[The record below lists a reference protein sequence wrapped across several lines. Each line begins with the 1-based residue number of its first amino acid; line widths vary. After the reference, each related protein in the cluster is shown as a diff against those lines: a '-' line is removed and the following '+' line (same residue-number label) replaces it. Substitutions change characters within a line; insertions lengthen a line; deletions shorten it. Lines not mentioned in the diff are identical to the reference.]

1 MDENNNTSILG
12 YVSIVPKGA
21 YSPTATYNRLNVV
34 SYEGGSFM
42 LISTTPV
49 TGVTPVDGPVWLQ
62 LCEKGEGVTV
72 TSQDVSYA
80 TSDQGTTPP
89 ESGWQPTIPDV
100 TAGNYLWTEI
110 ATTYSD
116 GSEYSTYMVTRFG
129 IDGTGAVSS
138 VNGVSPDATGNVKLD
153 IGSIATIDST
163 PTINSQNLV
172 TSGGVYSRINAV
184 LSSTQVKIASATISL
199 PAVAWTGAGP
209 YQQTAS
215 IPTAGA
221 KSQVNIAAPFTAV
234 AAAVA
239 GGYSVV
245 IANASGVFTAYAIG
259 NKPSSDL
266 SLPVTLIQLDGASG
280 TIYGNPLNGAA
291 GLTVDSISAGLGY
304 TPSMVNP
311 NLLDNWYFGNPVN
324 QRGQTSYD
332 SSNEAKYSIDRW
344 WTLFANVILSDGVTI
359 AGTSAQYGGQLRQAV
374 SPKLLASLR
383 GKTVTLSVIITEGN
397 LTMTLTKATGMN
409 TGQVSIA
416 NKSASVGLTSL
427 TVKLPEDIGTSAYPY
442 LNIGLSTT
450 LGGSAKI
457 LAVKLELGS
466 VQTLARQVN
475 GEWVLNEI
483 PDYGEQLAR
492 CQRYYQKIGTL
503 STAITAWSNSTDS
516 ASISVPLAVA
526 MRTTPTISISDVTAM
541 DKNNIVKTIE
551 SYYIS
556 NTTQD
561 SASIRVRLVTDAWA
575 IGAGIFIGTIVL
587 TADL

>member
-42 LISTTPV
+42 LISTTPI

-110 ATTYSD
+110 ETTYSD

-153 IGSIATIDST
+153 IGSIATIDNT

-199 PAVAWTGAGP
+199 PAGAWTGAGP
-209 YQQTAS
+209 YQQTVS

-221 KSQVNIAAPFTAV
+221 KSQINIAAPYTAV

-259 NKPSSDL
+259 NKPSSNL

-304 TPSMVNP
+304 NPGMVNP
-311 NLLDNWYFGNPVN
+311 NLLDNWYFANPVN
-324 QRGQTSYD
+324 QRGQAEYNFATVAGGYTV
-332 SSNEAKYSIDRW
+332 DRW
-344 WTLFANVILSDGVTI
+344 KARNASCKITLADDGLSIKNLSETNNLFLQQDFETPVPSQTVYSTLVENVIGTVYMQALFADSTFS
-359 AGTSAQYGGQLRQAV
+359 SA
-374 SPKLLASLR
+374 
-383 GKTVTLSVIITEGN
+383 
-397 LTMTLTKATGMN
+397 
-409 TGQVSIA
+409 
-416 NKSASVGLTSL
+416 
-427 TVKLPEDIGTSAYPY
+427 VKLED
-442 LNIGLSTT
+442 GLSSIVSSKSVKRCFMQVNV
-450 LGGSAKI
+450 GASIKFKA
-457 LAVKLELGS
+457 AKLELGS

-492 CQRYYQKIGTL
+492 CQRYFVRFDAVISNGFLTSSAKNYHMPIKTPVPMRAKPSVAMGSYTARNYNGYTARSG
-503 STAITAWSNSTDS
+503 STAVAPESLSVADSYSNVDTGNIEIVDTIATAVDTNNSIILYVINDLYLS
-516 ASISVPLAVA
+516 
-526 MRTTPTISISDVTAM
+526 
-541 DKNNIVKTIE
+541 
-551 SYYIS
+551 
-556 NTTQD
+556 
-561 SASIRVRLVTDAWA
+561 
-575 IGAGIFIGTIVL
+575 
-587 TADL
+587 ADL